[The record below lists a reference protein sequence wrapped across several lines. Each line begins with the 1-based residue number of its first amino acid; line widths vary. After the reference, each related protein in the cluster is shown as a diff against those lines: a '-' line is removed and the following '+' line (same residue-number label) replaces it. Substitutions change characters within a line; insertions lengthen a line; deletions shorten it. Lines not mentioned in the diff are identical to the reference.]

1 MLGLLHDVAGPD
13 TFLAFRDS
21 LLTWES
27 KRAGY
32 EELMRALNFV
42 DRGRL
47 EWREAPEPE
56 LQGDREALV
65 RPVVVAICDL
75 DAGIV
80 SGRVPLSGPF
90 PVGHEGVAEII
101 DVGDDVSDFQPG
113 QLVSIPFQLSCGA
126 CRQCRLG
133 RTAYCS
139 GVAPNSMYGL
149 GPLSGAPCG
158 GFLSDVVR
166 VPYADH
172 MLVAVPETVAAA
184 SVASLSDNIVDAWR
198 TVAPQLEKEPGAAVL
213 IVGGSGSIALY
224 AVAIALAVGASRVD
238 WIGGRGREHELAAG
252 LGATVLATKI
262 PDRADD
268 RYPVTVDAS
277 ANPAGL
283 SCALRST
290 APDGTCTSI
299 GIYFAEQTP
308 VPLLEMYMAGI
319 HFSTGRVHART
330 AMPHALDLVRRK
342 QLRPELITSRV
353 ASWEDA
359 PDAMAEFSGKLVLT
373 R

>member
-1 MLGLLHDVAGPD
+1 
-13 TFLAFRDS
+13 
-21 LLTWES
+21 
-27 KRAGY
+27 
-32 EELMRALNFV
+32 MRALNFV

-113 QLVSIPFQLSCGA
+113 QLVSIPFQH
-126 CRQCRLG
+126 
-133 RTAYCS
+133 
-139 GVAPNSMYGL
+139 SMYGL
-149 GPLSGAPCG
+149 GPLSGAPYG

-238 WIGGRGREHELAAG
+238 WIGGRGREHEFAAG
-252 LGATVLATKI
+252 LGANVLATKI